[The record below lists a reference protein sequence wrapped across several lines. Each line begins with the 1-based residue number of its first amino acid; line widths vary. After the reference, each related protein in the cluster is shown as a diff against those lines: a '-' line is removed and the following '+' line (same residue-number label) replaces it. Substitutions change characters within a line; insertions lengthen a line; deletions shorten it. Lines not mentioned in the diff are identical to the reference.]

1 MMEPV
6 EGAVDIEA
14 AGEVLTLLPQRAL
27 YWPARSMLVIADIH
41 FGKAA
46 SFRAQGI
53 PVPRGTT
60 TENLEMLTA
69 LVAATGATSVL
80 FLGDFLHARH
90 AHAAA
95 TMAALQDWRERHS
108 HLALTLVRGNHDS
121 HAGDPPSR
129 LGITV
134 VDEPYLV
141 GPFVFAHHPQSHPD
155 GYVLA
160 GHVHPVYRLAAR
172 GDALRLPCYL
182 FGAEGGVLPSFG
194 AFTGGHPVIPAPRD
208 RLFLATPDR
217 VIELNARGRGH
228 A

>member
-1 MMEPV
+1 MMA
-6 EGAVDIEA
+6 GALDIEA
-14 AGEVLTLLPQRAL
+14 GGEVLTLLPQRAL
-27 YWPARSMLVIADIH
+27 FWPARSMLVIADIH

-60 TENLEMLTA
+60 TENLEMLTTLLA
-69 LVAATGATSVL
+69 VTGATHIL

-95 TMAALQDWRERHS
+95 TMAALQAWRGRHG
-108 HLALTLVRGNHDS
+108 HLELTLVRGNHDS
-121 HAGDPPSR
+121 HAGDPPSS
-129 LGITV
+129 LAIKV
-134 VDEPYLV
+134 VDEPYPV
-141 GPFVFAHHPQSHPD
+141 DPFIFAHHPQPHPD

-172 GDALRLPCYL
+172 GDALRLPCFL
-182 FGAEGGVLPSFG
+182 FGAHCGLLPSFG
-194 AFTGGHPVIPAPRD
+194 AFTGGHPVAPASDD
-208 RLFLATPDR
+208 RLYLATPDM
-217 VIELNARGRGH
+217 VIELAARGPGH

>member
-1 MMEPV
+1 MTKRMAGV
-6 EGAVDIEA
+6 VDIEA

-27 YWPARSMLVIADIH
+27 FWPAMSMLVIADIH

-60 TENLEMLTA
+60 TENLEMLTT
-69 LVAATGATSVL
+69 LVAATGATSIL

-95 TMAALQDWRERHS
+95 TMAALHAWREGHS
-108 HLALTLVRGNHDS
+108 DLALTLVRGNHDS
-121 HAGDPPSR
+121 HAGDPPSS
-129 LGITV
+129 LAIAV

-141 GPFVFAHHPQSHPD
+141 GPFVFAHHPQAHPD

-172 GDALRLPCYL
+172 GDALRLPCYV
-182 FGAEGGVLPSFG
+182 FGTEGGLLPSFG
-194 AFTGGHPVIPAPRD
+194 AFTGGHPVTPAPHD
-208 RLFLATPDR
+208 RLFLATPDM
-217 VIELNARGRGH
+217 VIELNTRGRGH

>member
-1 MMEPV
+1 MMT
-6 EGAVDIEA
+6 GAVEIEA
-14 AGEVLTLLPQRAL
+14 AGEVLRLLPQRAL
-27 YWPARSMLVIADIH
+27 FWPAEAMLVIADIH

-46 SFRAQGI
+46 SFRAQGV

-60 TENLEMLTA
+60 TENLDMLTT
-69 LVAATGATSVL
+69 LVAATGATTIL

-95 TMAALQDWRERHS
+95 TMAALHAWRKRHG
-108 HLALTLVRGNHDS
+108 HLTLTLVRGNHDS
-121 HAGDPPSR
+121 HAGDPPSS

-134 VDEPYLV
+134 VDEPYRIGPLV
-141 GPFVFAHHPQSHPD
+141 FVHHPQPHPD

-172 GDALRLPCYL
+172 GDALRLPCFL
-182 FGAEGGVLPSFG
+182 FGPEGGMLPSFG
-194 AFTGGHPVIPAPRD
+194 AFTGGHPVTPAPDD
-208 RLFLATPDR
+208 RLFLASPDM
-217 VIELNARGRGH
+217 VIELTARGRGH

>member
-1 MMEPV
+1 MMA
-6 EGAVDIEA
+6 GAVDVEA

-27 YWPARSMLVIADIH
+27 FWPATSMLVVADTH

-60 TENLEMLTA
+60 TENLEMLTT
-69 LVAATGATSVL
+69 LVAATGATHVL

-95 TMAALQDWRERHS
+95 TMAALRAWRERHS
-108 HLALTLVRGNHDS
+108 HLTLTLVRGNHDS
-121 HAGDPPSR
+121 HAGDPPSS
-129 LGITV
+129 LAMTV
-134 VDEPYLV
+134 VDEPYTV
-141 GPFVFAHHPQSHPD
+141 GAFVFAHHPQSHPD

-172 GDALRLPCYL
+172 GDALRLPCFL
-182 FGAEGGVLPSFG
+182 FGKESALLPSFG
-194 AFTGGHPVIPAPRD
+194 AFTGGHPVKPAHCD
-208 RLFLATPDR
+208 RLFLAAPDK
-217 VIELNARGRGH
+217 VVELSARGRGH